1 MLVFVANR
9 LRAPSNSPNGSSI
22 ETTVAVVEFF
32 VSSDDD
38 FVVDSDEIN
47 GSDFVSI

>member
-1 MLVFVANR
+1 VANR

-22 ETTVAVVEFF
+22 ETIVSVVEFF

-38 FVVDSDEIN
+38 FVVDSDEII
-47 GSDFVSI
+47 GSDFVSIFEFS